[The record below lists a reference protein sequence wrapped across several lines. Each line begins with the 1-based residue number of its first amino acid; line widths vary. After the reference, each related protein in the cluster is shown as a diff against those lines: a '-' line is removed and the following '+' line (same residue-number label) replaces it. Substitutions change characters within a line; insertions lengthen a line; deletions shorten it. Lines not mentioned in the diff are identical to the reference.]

1 MEEKKKRKIRIL
13 QFAVAAELVLC
24 LIALAGIWTS
34 RKENVGR
41 QDWMAEA
48 VSDGCIKWV
57 DFDVSY
63 TALCEAYRTDVESY
77 GQDIHFDWVELLMG
91 LSGVFSATMSRW
103 PCKMTAG
110 AAS

>member
-34 RKENVGR
+34 RENTGQQNR
-41 QDWMAEA
+41 KAEA

-77 GQDIHFDWVELLMG
+77 GQDVHFDWVELLAYLG
-91 LSGVFSATMSRW
+91 TGYLSLIHI
-103 PCKMTAG
+103 
-110 AAS
+110 

>member
-24 LIALAGIWTS
+24 LIALAGIWIG
-34 RKENVGR
+34 RENAEQ
-41 QDWMAEA
+41 QDWMVEA
-48 VSDGCIKWV
+48 VSDGYIKWV

-77 GQDIHFDWVELLMG
+77 GQDVHFDWVELLAYLG
-91 LSGVFSATMSRW
+91 TRYGGGFDSH
-103 PCKMTAG
+103 
-110 AAS
+110 